1 MKKIY
6 MHSLGCSKN
15 LVDSE
20 NMLGILT
27 KKGYKV
33 TEFAD
38 KADYIII
45 NTCSFINDAQQES
58 VNSIIAAADIKN
70 DVNKKVK
77 IVVTGCLSQRF
88 GKDLAKEIPEVDIIV
103 GTSGFEK
110 IDEYIEKY
118 EASKSLVVDTKIQL
132 DIDKDLPRITLTDSW
147 YAYLKIAEGCSNNC
161 TYCVIP
167 QLRGPYKSRKIKSIV
182 EEAKHLAEHGAK
194 EIIIIAQDTSKYG
207 LDIYNERKLHE
218 VIQKV
223 SEINGVEWIRVHYL
237 YPEDIYDELINE
249 FKNND
254 KFVKYFDIPMQ
265 HINDRI
271 LKRMNRNTSSEQ
283 ITDLIKKIR
292 NEVEGAVIRTSL
304 ITGFPG
310 ETNEE
315 HEELKEFLQQYKL
328 DKVGIFKYSREEN
341 TPAYKL
347 PDQIREEV
355 MEQRHNDL
363 MEIQLGISYE
373 NNLAKIGKTYD
384 VLIEEKDVE
393 NIYVGRT
400 YMDSID
406 IDGCVY
412 VTSDEELVL
421 GNIYKVK
428 INDALEYDL
437 IGDVILWVGLKKWIY
452 LTSLQ

>member
-1 MKKIY
+1 

-33 TEFAD
+33 TDYAD

-58 VNSIIAAADIKN
+58 VNAILSAADIKN
-70 DVNKKVK
+70 NINKKAK
-77 IVVTGCLSQRF
+77 IIVAGCLSQRF
-88 GKDLAKEIPEVDIIV
+88 GEELGKEIPEVDIIV
-103 GTSGFEK
+103 GTGGFEK
-110 IDEYIEKY
+110 INELIDEYEKN
-118 EASKSLVVDTKIQL
+118 KKPLVDTAIEL
-132 DIDKDLPRITLTDSW
+132 DIDKDIPRNILTDSW
-147 YAYLKIAEGCSNNC
+147 YAYLKIAEGCSNHC

-167 QLRGPYKSRKIKSIV
+167 QLRGPYKSRKIESIV
-182 EEAKHLAEHGAK
+182 EEAKLLARKGVK

-207 LDIYNERKLHE
+207 LDIYGERMLHE
-218 VIQKV
+218 VIRRV
-223 SEINGVEWIRVHYL
+223 SEIEGVRWIRIHYL
-237 YPEDIYDELINE
+237 YPEDIYGELINE
-249 FKNND
+249 FKNN
-254 KFVKYFDIPMQ
+254 KKLVKYFDIPMQ

-271 LKRMNRNTSSEQ
+271 LKRMNRNTNRMQ
-283 ITDLIKKIR
+283 IIGLINKIR

-310 ETNEE
+310 ETQEE
-315 HEELKEFLQQYKL
+315 HEELKNFLIKYKL
-328 DKVGIFKYSREEN
+328 DRVGVFKYSREEH

-347 PDQIREEV
+347 PEQVDEEV
-355 MEQRHNDL
+355 KEQRQIEL
-363 MEIQLGISYE
+363 MEIQQGISYE
-373 NNLAKIGKTYD
+373 NNLLKIGKIYD

-400 YMDSID
+400 YMDSIE

-412 VTSDEELVL
+412 VTSDKELTL

-428 INDALEYDL
+428 INDALEYDM
-437 IGDVILWVGLKKWIY
+437 IGDVLDELV
-452 LTSLQ
+452 

>member
-20 NMLGILT
+20 NILGILI
-27 KKGYKV
+27 KKGYEI
-33 TEFAD
+33 TDFAD

-45 NTCSFINDAQQES
+45 NTCAFISDAQQES
-58 VNSIIAAADIKN
+58 VNAILYAADIKN
-70 DVNKKVK
+70 QVNNKVK

-88 GKDLAKEIPEVDIIV
+88 GEDLAKEIPEVDIII

-110 IDEYIEKY
+110 IDEYIEQY
-118 EASKSLVVDTKIQL
+118 ETSKSLVVDTKIQL
-132 DIDKDLPRITLTDSW
+132 DIDKDLPRITLTDNW

-167 QLRGPYKSRKIKSIV
+167 QLRGPYKSRKIESIV
-182 EEAKHLAEHGAK
+182 KEAKHLAEHGAK

-207 LDIYNERKLHE
+207 VDIYNERKLHE
-218 VIQKV
+218 VIQRV
-223 SEINGVEWIRVHYL
+223 SKIDGVKWIRVHYL

-249 FKNND
+249 FINND
-254 KFVKYFDIPMQ
+254 KLVKYFDIPMQ

-271 LKRMNRNTSSEQ
+271 LKRMNRNTSSKQ

-310 ETNEE
+310 ETDEE
-315 HEELKEFLQQYKL
+315 HEELKEFLRQYKL

-341 TPAYKL
+341 TPAFKL
-347 PDQIREEV
+347 PNQISEEV

-363 MEIQLGISYE
+363 MEVQLGISYE
-373 NNLAKIGKTYD
+373 NSLAKIGNTYD

-393 NIYVGRT
+393 NIYIGRT

-437 IGDVILWVGLKKWIY
+437 IGDVIL
-452 LTSLQ
+452 

>member
-1 MKKIY
+1 

-20 NMLGILT
+20 NMLGILS

-33 TEFAD
+33 TDYAD

-58 VNSIIAAADIKN
+58 VNAILSAADIKN
-70 DVNKKVK
+70 NINRKAK
-77 IVVTGCLSQRF
+77 IIVTGCLSQRF
-88 GKDLAKEIPEVDIIV
+88 GGELGKEIPEVDIIV

-110 IDEYIEKY
+110 ISEYIDEFEKN
-118 EASKSLVVDTKIQL
+118 EKLLVDTTMEL
-132 DIDKDLPRITLTDSW
+132 DIDKNIPRSTLTEKW
-147 YAYLKIAEGCSNNC
+147 YAYLKIAEGCSNHC

-167 QLRGPYKSRKIKSIV
+167 QLRGPYKSRKIENIV
-182 EEAKHLAEHGAK
+182 EEARILAKKGAK

-207 LDIYNERKLHE
+207 LDIYGHKKLHE
-218 VIQKV
+218 VIQRI
-223 SEINGVEWIRVHYL
+223 SEIESVQWIRIHYL

-249 FKNND
+249 FKNN
-254 KFVKYFDIPMQ
+254 KKLVKYFDIPMQ

-271 LKRMNRNTSSEQ
+271 LKRMNRKTNKKQ
-283 ITDLIKKIR
+283 IVELINKIR
-292 NEVEGAVIRTSL
+292 SQVQGAVIRTSL

-310 ETNEE
+310 ETQEE
-315 HEELKEFLQQYKL
+315 HEELKNFLIEYKL
-328 DKVGIFKYSREEN
+328 DRVGIFKYSREEH

-347 PDQIREEV
+347 TEQIDEEV
-355 MEQRHNDL
+355 KEKRLNEL
-363 MEIQLGISYE
+363 MKIQQEISYE
-373 NNLAKIGKTYD
+373 NNLMKIGKTYD

-400 YMDSID
+400 YMDSIE

-412 VTSDEELVL
+412 VTSDKKLIL
-421 GNIYKVK
+421 GNFYKVK

-437 IGDVILWVGLKKWIY
+437 MGDVVDELV
-452 LTSLQ
+452 

>member
-1 MKKIY
+1 LKKIY

-33 TEFAD
+33 TDYAD

-58 VNSIIAAADIKN
+58 VNAILFAADIKN
-70 DVNKKVK
+70 NINKKAK
-77 IVVTGCLSQRF
+77 IIVTGCLSQRF
-88 GKDLAKEIPEVDIIV
+88 GEELGKEIPEVDIIV
-103 GTSGFEK
+103 GTGGFEK
-110 IDEYIEKY
+110 INEFIDEYEKD
-118 EASKSLVVDTKIQL
+118 KKLLVDTTIAL
-132 DIDKDLPRITLTDSW
+132 DIDKDIPRNTLTESW
-147 YAYLKIAEGCSNNC
+147 YAYLKIAEGCSNHC

-167 QLRGPYKSRKIKSIV
+167 QLRGPYKSRKIESIV
-182 EEAKHLAEHGAK
+182 EEAKILALKGAK

-207 LDIYNERKLHE
+207 LDIYGERKLHE
-218 VIQKV
+218 VIRRV
-223 SEINGVEWIRVHYL
+223 SEIEGVKWIRIHYL

-249 FKNND
+249 FKNNE
-254 KFVKYFDIPMQ
+254 KLTKYFDIPMQ

-271 LKRMNRNTSSEQ
+271 LKRMNRNTSRKQ
-283 ITDLIKKIR
+283 ILDLIDKIR
-292 NEVEGAVIRTSL
+292 EEVDGAIIRTSL

-310 ETNEE
+310 ETKEE
-315 HEELKEFLQQYKL
+315 HEELKNFLMEYKL
-328 DKVGIFKYSREEN
+328 DRVGIFKYSREEH

-347 PDQIREEV
+347 PGQIDEEV
-355 MEQRHNDL
+355 KQERFNEL
-363 MEIQLGISYE
+363 MEIQQGISYE
-373 NNLAKIGKTYD
+373 NNLLKIGMTYD

-400 YMDSID
+400 YMDSVE

-412 VTSDEELVL
+412 VTSDKELSL
-421 GNIYKVK
+421 GDFYRVK
-428 INDALEYDL
+428 ISDVLEYDL
-437 IGDVILWVGLKKWIY
+437 MGDEVDELV
-452 LTSLQ
+452 

>member
-33 TEFAD
+33 TDFAD

-45 NTCSFINDAQQES
+45 NTCSFISDAQQES
-58 VNSIIAAADIKN
+58 VNSIITAADIKN
-70 DVNKKVK
+70 NVNKKVK

-88 GKDLAKEIPEVDIIV
+88 GEDLAKEIPEVDIII

-110 IDEYIEKY
+110 IDEYIEQY
-118 EASKSLVVDTKIQL
+118 ETSKSLVVDTKIQL
-132 DIDKDLPRITLTDSW
+132 DIDKDLPRNTLTESW

-167 QLRGPYKSRKIKSIV
+167 QLRGPYKSRKIESIV
-182 EEAKHLAEHGAK
+182 QEAKHLVENGAK

-207 LDIYNERKLHE
+207 LDIYNERKIHE
-218 VIQKV
+218 VIRKI
-223 SEINGVEWIRVHYL
+223 SEIDGVKWIRVHYL

-254 KFVKYFDIPMQ
+254 KLVKYFDIPMQ

-271 LKRMNRNTSSEQ
+271 LKRMNRNTSSKQ
-283 ITDLIKKIR
+283 ITDLIRKIR

-341 TPAYKL
+341 TPAFKL
-347 PDQIREEV
+347 PDQIREEI
-355 MEQRHNDL
+355 MEKRHNEL
-363 MEIQLGISYE
+363 MELQLGVSYE
-373 NNLAKIGKTYD
+373 NSLAKIGKTYD

-393 NIYVGRT
+393 NIYIGRT

-437 IGDVILWVGLKKWIY
+437 IGDVIL
-452 LTSLQ
+452 

>member
-27 KKGYKV
+27 KKGFKV
-33 TEFAD
+33 TDFAD

-58 VNSIIAAADIKN
+58 VNAILSAADIKN
-70 DVNKKVK
+70 NINKKAK
-77 IVVTGCLSQRF
+77 IIVTGCLSQRF
-88 GKDLAKEIPEVDIIV
+88 GEELGKEIPEVDIIV
-103 GTSGFEK
+103 GTGGFEK
-110 IDEYIEKY
+110 INEYIEKY
-118 EASKSLVVDTKIQL
+118 EKTKSQLVDTAFEL
-132 DIDKDLPRITLTDSW
+132 DIDKDIPRNSLTEDW
-147 YAYLKIAEGCSNNC
+147 YSYLKIAEGCSNHC

-167 QLRGPYKSRKIKSIV
+167 QLRGPYKSRKIESIV
-182 EEAKHLAEHGAK
+182 EEAKVLAQNGAK

-207 LDIYNERKLHE
+207 LDIYGEKKLHE
-218 VIQKV
+218 VIRKV
-223 SEINGVEWIRVHYL
+223 SEIESVRWIRIHYL

-249 FKNND
+249 FKNNN
-254 KFVKYFDIPMQ
+254 KLVKYFDIPLQ

-271 LKRMNRNTSSEQ
+271 LKRMNRNTNRQE
-283 ITDLIKKIR
+283 IIDLINKIR
-292 NEVEGAVIRTSL
+292 SEVDGAVIRTSL

-310 ETNEE
+310 ETVEE
-315 HEELKEFLQQYKL
+315 HEELKNFLNEFKL
-328 DKVGIFKYSREEN
+328 DRVGIFKYSREED

-347 PDQIREEV
+347 PDQIDEEV
-355 MEQRHNDL
+355 KEERQNEL
-363 MEIQLGISYE
+363 MEIQQGISYE
-373 NNLAKIGKTYD
+373 NNLLKIGKTYD

-400 YMDSID
+400 YMDSIE

-421 GNIYKVK
+421 GNFYKVGIK
-428 INDALEYDL
+428 DALEYDL
-437 IGDVILWVGLKKWIY
+437 MGEVIYELV
-452 LTSLQ
+452 

>member
-6 MHSLGCSKN
+6 IYSLGCSKN

-20 NMLGILT
+20 NMLGLL
-27 KKGYKV
+27 KEKGFKV
-33 TEFAD
+33 TDYAD

-58 VNSIIAAADIKN
+58 VNAIIEAADIKN
-70 DVNKKVK
+70 SVNKDAK

-88 GKDLAKEIPEVDIIV
+88 GEELAKEIPEIDIIV

-110 IDEYIEKY
+110 IHQYIEEY
-118 EASKSLVVDTKIQL
+118 EKDKELIVDTNMEL
-132 DIDKDLPRITLTDSW
+132 NLDKDLPRNLLTEDW

-167 QLRGPYKSRKIKSIV
+167 QLRGPYKSRRIENIV
-182 EEAKHLAEHGAK
+182 KEAETLASKGVK

-207 LDIYNERKLHE
+207 IDIYGEKKLHE
-218 VIQKV
+218 LIGKI
-223 SEINGVEWIRVHYL
+223 SEIDDIEWIRIHYL

-249 FKNND
+249 FKNN
-254 KFVKYFDIPMQ
+254 KKLLKYFDIPLQ

-271 LKRMNRNTSSEQ
+271 LKRMNRKTNKNQ
-283 ITDLIKKIR
+283 IVNLINKIR
-292 NEVEGAVIRTSL
+292 KEVEGAVIRTSL

-310 ETNEE
+310 ETEEE
-315 HEELKEFLQQYKL
+315 HEELKKFLKDYKL
-328 DKVGIFKYSREEN
+328 DRVGVFTYSQEEN

-347 PDQIREEV
+347 PDQVDEEIK
-355 MEQRHNDL
+355 ERRRNEL
-363 MEIQLGISYE
+363 MEVQLGISYDK
-373 NNLAKIGKTYD
+373 NLSRIGKIYD

-400 YMDSID
+400 YMDSIE

-412 VTSDEELVL
+412 VTSDKELVL
-421 GNIYKVK
+421 GNIYKVL

-437 IGDVILWVGLKKWIY
+437 MGVIE
-452 LTSLQ
+452 

>member
-1 MKKIY
+1 

-27 KKGYKV
+27 KKGFKV
-33 TEFAD
+33 TDFAD

-58 VNSIIAAADIKN
+58 VNAILSAADIKN
-70 DVNKKVK
+70 NINKKAK
-77 IVVTGCLSQRF
+77 IIVTGCLSQRF
-88 GKDLAKEIPEVDIIV
+88 GEELGKEIPEVDIIV
-103 GTSGFEK
+103 GTGGFEK
-110 IDEYIEKY
+110 INEYIEKY
-118 EASKSLVVDTKIQL
+118 EKTKSQLVDTAFEL
-132 DIDKDLPRITLTDSW
+132 DIDKDIPRNSLTEDW
-147 YAYLKIAEGCSNNC
+147 YSYLKIAEGCSNHC

-167 QLRGPYKSRKIKSIV
+167 QLRGPYKSRKIESIV
-182 EEAKHLAEHGAK
+182 EEAKVLAQNGAK

-207 LDIYNERKLHE
+207 LDIYGEKKLHE
-218 VIQKV
+218 VIRKV
-223 SEINGVEWIRVHYL
+223 SEIESVRWIRIHYL

-249 FKNND
+249 FKNNN
-254 KFVKYFDIPMQ
+254 KLVKYFDIPLQ

-271 LKRMNRNTSSEQ
+271 LKRMNRNTNRQE
-283 ITDLIKKIR
+283 IIDLINKIR
-292 NEVEGAVIRTSL
+292 SEVDGAVIRTSL

-310 ETNEE
+310 ETVEE
-315 HEELKEFLQQYKL
+315 HEELKNFLNEFKL
-328 DKVGIFKYSREEN
+328 DRVGIFKYSREED

-347 PDQIREEV
+347 PDQIDEEV
-355 MEQRHNDL
+355 KEERQNEL
-363 MEIQLGISYE
+363 MEIQQGISYE
-373 NNLAKIGKTYD
+373 NNLLKIGKTYD

-400 YMDSID
+400 YMDSIE

-421 GNIYKVK
+421 GNFYKVGIK
-428 INDALEYDL
+428 DALEYDL
-437 IGDVILWVGLKKWIY
+437 MGDVVDELV
-452 LTSLQ
+452 

>member
-1 MKKIY
+1 

-20 NMLGILT
+20 NMLGLLT
-27 KKGYKV
+27 REGYSV
-33 TEFAD
+33 TDYAD

-58 VNSIIAAADIKN
+58 VNAILFAADIKN
-70 DVNKKVK
+70 NSNKDAK
-77 IVVTGCLSQRF
+77 IIVTGCLSQRF
-88 GKDLAKEIPEVDIIV
+88 GEELAKEIPEVDIIV

-110 IDEYIEKY
+110 INQYIEEY
-118 EASKSLVVDTKIQL
+118 EKSRNLLVDTKIQL
-132 DIDKDLPRITLTDSW
+132 NIDKDLPRNILTDHW
-147 YAYLKIAEGCSNNC
+147 YAYLKIGEGCSNNC

-167 QLRGPYKSRKIKSIV
+167 QLRGPYKSRKIEKVV
-182 EEAKHLAEHGAK
+182 EEAKVLANKGAK

-207 LDIYNERKLHE
+207 IDIYGERKLHE
-218 VIQKV
+218 VINKV
-223 SEINGVEWIRVHYL
+223 SEIENVEWIRVHYL
-237 YPEDIYDELINE
+237 YPEDIYQELIDE
-249 FKNND
+249 FKNN
-254 KFVKYFDIPMQ
+254 KKLLKYFDIPMQ

-271 LKRMNRNTSSEQ
+271 LKRMNRNTNKNQVIE
-283 ITDLIKKIR
+283 LINKIR
-292 NEVEGAVIRTSL
+292 REVEDAAIRTSL

-310 ETNEE
+310 ETQED
-315 HEELKEFLQQYKL
+315 HEELKRFLQEYKL
-328 DKVGIFKYSREEN
+328 DRVGVFQYSREEH

-347 PDQIREEV
+347 PDQIDDQIKEERQS
-355 MEQRHNDL
+355 EL
-363 MEIQLGISYE
+363 MEIQLAISYQ
-373 NNLAKIGKTYD
+373 NNLARIGKTYH

-400 YMDSID
+400 YMDSVE

-412 VTSDEELVL
+412 VTSDKELTL

-437 IGDVILWVGLKKWIY
+437 IGDVVDELV
-452 LTSLQ
+452 

>member
-20 NMLGILT
+20 HMIGILE
-27 KKGYKV
+27 KKGFTKTIY
-33 TEFAD
+33 AD

-45 NTCSFINDAQQES
+45 NTCSFISEAQQES
-58 VNSIIAAADIKN
+58 VDAILSAAEIKN
-70 DVNKKVK
+70 EANKNAK
-77 IVVTGCLSQRF
+77 IIVTGCLAQRF
-88 GKDLAKEIPEVDIIV
+88 GEELAKEIPEVSIII
-103 GTSGFEK
+103 GTGGFEK

-118 EASKSLVVDTKIQL
+118 ENSKSLIVDTKTQL
-132 DIDKDLPRITLTDSW
+132 LDEENLPRNTLTESW

-167 QLRGPYKSRKIKSIV
+167 SLRGPYKSRKIEKIV
-182 EEAKHLAEHGAK
+182 EEAKDLAKQGAK

-207 LDIYNERKLHE
+207 LDLYGERKLHE
-218 VIQKV
+218 VIEKV
-223 SEINGVEWIRVHYL
+223 SEIEGIEWIRIHYL

-249 FKNND
+249 FKNN
-254 KFVKYFDIPMQ
+254 KKLLKYFDIPLQ

-271 LKRMNRNTSSEQ
+271 LKRMHRNTNRKQ
-283 ITDLIKKIR
+283 IAELINKIR
-292 NEVEGAVIRTSL
+292 TEVEGAVIRTSL

-310 ETNEE
+310 ETPEE
-315 HEELKEFLQQYKL
+315 HEELMKFLHEYKL
-328 DKVGIFKYSREEN
+328 DRVGIFKYSREED
-341 TPAYKL
+341 TPAYRL
-347 PDQIREEV
+347 PDQIDEEV
-355 MEQRHNDL
+355 KEQRHDEL
-363 MEIQLGISYE
+363 MELQLGISYE
-373 NNLAKIGKTYD
+373 NNLSKIDRTYD

-393 NIYVGRT
+393 NIWVGRT

-412 VTSDEELVL
+412 VTSDEELEL
-421 GNIYKVK
+421 GSIYKVK

-437 IGDVILWVGLKKWIY
+437 MGDVIIDELV
-452 LTSLQ
+452 

>member
-20 NMLGILT
+20 NMLGILNE
-27 KKGYKV
+27 KGYKI
-33 TEFAD
+33 TDYAD

-58 VNSIIAAADIKN
+58 VNAILFAADIKN
-70 DVNKKVK
+70 NINKKAK
-77 IVVTGCLSQRF
+77 IIVTGCLSQRF
-88 GKDLAKEIPEVDIIV
+88 GEELSKEIPEIDIIA
-103 GTSGFEK
+103 GTSGFER
-110 IDEYIEKY
+110 INEYIEEY
-118 EASKSLVVDTKIQL
+118 EKNKKLLIDTTSRL
-132 DIDKDLPRITLTDSW
+132 DIDKTLPRNTLTEPW
-147 YAYLKIAEGCSNNC
+147 YAYLKIAEGCSNHC

-167 QLRGPYKSRKIKSIV
+167 KLRGPFKSRKIENVV
-182 EEAKHLAEHGAK
+182 EEAKTLAKIGAK

-207 LDIYNERKLHE
+207 IDIYGVRKLHE

-223 SEINGVEWIRVHYL
+223 SEIENILWIRIHYL

-249 FKNND
+249 FKNN
-254 KFVKYFDIPMQ
+254 KKLLKYFDIPLQ
-265 HINDRI
+265 HISDRI
-271 LKRMNRNTSSEQ
+271 LKEMNRNTNKKQ
-283 ITDLIKKIR
+283 IISLIKKIR
-292 NEVEGAVIRTSL
+292 REVEDAVIRTSL

-310 ETNEE
+310 ETQEE
-315 HEELKEFLQQYKL
+315 HEELKNFLKEYKL
-328 DKVGIFKYSREEN
+328 DRVGIFKYSREEH

-347 PDQIREEV
+347 PEQIDEDVKDKRFNE
-355 MEQRHNDL
+355 L
-363 MEIQLGISYE
+363 MEIQQEISYE
-373 NNLAKIGKTYD
+373 RNLSKIGKTYD

-400 YMDSID
+400 YMDSIE

-412 VTSDEELVL
+412 VSSDEKLTL

-428 INDALEYDL
+428 INDALEYDMM
-437 IGDVILWVGLKKWIY
+437 GDVY
-452 LTSLQ
+452 DEDD

>member
-27 KKGYKV
+27 KKGFKV
-33 TEFAD
+33 TDYAD

-58 VNSIIAAADIKN
+58 VNAILSAADIKN
-70 DVNKKVK
+70 NINKKAK
-77 IVVTGCLSQRF
+77 IIVTGCLSQRF
-88 GKDLAKEIPEVDIIV
+88 GEELGKEIPEVDIIV
-103 GTSGFEK
+103 GTGGFERINEF
-110 IDEYIEKY
+110 IDEYEKTK
-118 EASKSLVVDTKIQL
+118 AQLVDTALEL
-132 DIDKDLPRITLTDSW
+132 DIDKYIPRSSLTENW
-147 YAYLKIAEGCSNNC
+147 YSYLKIAEGCSNHC

-167 QLRGPYKSRKIKSIV
+167 QLRGPYKSRRIESIV
-182 EEAKHLAEHGAK
+182 EEAKVLAKNGAK

-207 LDIYNERKLHE
+207 IDIYGEKKLHE
-218 VIQKV
+218 VINKI
-223 SEINGVEWIRVHYL
+223 SEIKSVKWVRVHYL

-249 FKNND
+249 FKNNE
-254 KFVKYFDIPMQ
+254 KLLKYFDIPLQ

-271 LKRMNRNTSSEQ
+271 LKTMNRNTNKLQ
-283 ITDLIKKIR
+283 IIDLINKIR
-292 NEVEGAVIRTSL
+292 KEVDGAVIRTSL
-304 ITGFPG
+304 ITGFPN
-310 ETNEE
+310 ETDEE
-315 HEELKEFLQQYKL
+315 HEELKSFLNEYKL
-328 DKVGIFKYSREEN
+328 DRVGIFKYSREEH

-347 PDQIREEV
+347 PAQIDEEV
-355 MEQRHNDL
+355 KEQRQKEL
-363 MEIQLGISYE
+363 MEIQQGISYQ
-373 NNLAKIGKTYD
+373 NNLMKIGKTYD

-400 YMDSID
+400 YMDSIE

-412 VTSDEELVL
+412 VTSDEELIL

-437 IGDVILWVGLKKWIY
+437 MGDVVDELV
-452 LTSLQ
+452 

>member
-20 NMLGILT
+20 NMLGLLT

-33 TEFAD
+33 TDFAD

-58 VNSIIAAADIKN
+58 VNAILSAADIKN
-70 DVNKKVK
+70 NINKKAK
-77 IVVTGCLSQRF
+77 IIVTGCLSQRF
-88 GKDLAKEIPEVDIIV
+88 GEELGKEIPEVDIIV
-103 GTSGFEK
+103 GTGGFERINEF
-110 IDEYIEKY
+110 IDEYEKN
-118 EASKSLVVDTKIQL
+118 KKLLVDTTIEL
-132 DIDKDLPRITLTDSW
+132 DIDKDIPRNSLTENW
-147 YAYLKIAEGCSNNC
+147 YSYLKIAEGCSNHC

-167 QLRGPYKSRKIKSIV
+167 QLRGPYKSRKIENIV
-182 EEAKHLAEHGAK
+182 EEAKILAKNGAK

-207 LDIYNERKLHE
+207 LDIYNEKKLHE
-218 VIQKV
+218 VIRKV
-223 SEINGVEWIRVHYL
+223 SEIESVQWIRIHYL

-249 FKNND
+249 FKNNP
-254 KFVKYFDIPMQ
+254 KLVRYFDIPMQ

-271 LKRMNRNTSSEQ
+271 LKRMNRNTNRKQ
-283 ITDLIKKIR
+283 IIDLINKIR
-292 NEVEGAVIRTSL
+292 SEVDGAIIRTSL

-310 ETNEE
+310 ETEDE
-315 HEELKEFLQQYKL
+315 HEELKKFLEEYKL
-328 DKVGIFKYSREEN
+328 DRVGIFKYSREEH

-347 PDQIREEV
+347 PEQIDEDV
-355 MEQRHNDL
+355 KEQRQNEL
-363 MEIQLGISYE
+363 MEIQLGVSYQ
-373 NNLAKIGKTYD
+373 NNLLKIGKTYD

-400 YMDSID
+400 YMDSIE

-412 VTSDEELVL
+412 VTSDEELSL

-437 IGDVILWVGLKKWIY
+437 MGDVVDELV
-452 LTSLQ
+452 

>member
-20 NMLGILT
+20 HMIGILE
-27 KKGYKV
+27 KKGFKTTDY
-33 TEFAD
+33 AD

-45 NTCSFINDAQQES
+45 NTCSFISDAQQES
-58 VNSIIAAADIKN
+58 VDAILSAADIKN
-70 DVNKKVK
+70 EVNNKAK
-77 IVVTGCLSQRF
+77 IIVTGCLAQRF
-88 GKDLAKEIPEVDIIV
+88 GDELAKEIPEVDIIV

-118 EASKSLVVDTKIQL
+118 EDKRQQVVDTNMQEL
-132 DIDKDLPRITLTDSW
+132 DEENLPRNTLTEKW

-167 QLRGPYKSRKIKSIV
+167 KLRGPYKSRKIEKIV
-182 EEAKHLAEHGAK
+182 EDASNLAKQGAK

-207 LDIYNERKLHE
+207 LDLYGERKLHE

-223 SEINGVEWIRVHYL
+223 SEIEGIEWIRIHYL

-249 FKNND
+249 FKHN
-254 KFVKYFDIPMQ
+254 KKLLKYFDIPLQ

-271 LKRMNRNTSSEQ
+271 LKRMHRNTNKKQ
-283 ITDLIKKIR
+283 IIDLINKIR
-292 NEVEGAVIRTSL
+292 NEVKGAVIRTSL

-310 ETNEE
+310 ETQEE
-315 HEELKEFLQQYKL
+315 HEELMMFLNEYKL
-328 DKVGIFKYSREEN
+328 DRVGIFKYSKEED

-347 PDQIREEV
+347 PDQIDEEIK
-355 MEQRHNDL
+355 EHRHNEL
-363 MEIQLGISYE
+363 MELQQNISYE
-373 NNLAKIGKTYD
+373 NSLKKIGDTYD

-393 NIYVGRT
+393 NIWVGRT

-406 IDGCVY
+406 IDGVVY
-412 VTSDEELVL
+412 VTSDENLEL
-421 GNIYKVK
+421 GSIYKVK

-437 IGDVILWVGLKKWIY
+437 MGDVIL
-452 LTSLQ
+452 

>member
-1 MKKIY
+1 

-20 NMLGILT
+20 NMLGILE

-33 TEFAD
+33 TDYAD

-58 VNSIIAAADIKN
+58 VNAILSAADIKN
-70 DVNKKVK
+70 NINKKAK
-77 IVVTGCLSQRF
+77 IIVTGCLSQRF
-88 GKDLAKEIPEVDIIV
+88 GEELSKEIPEVDIVI
-103 GTSGFEK
+103 GTAGFEK
-110 IDEYIEKY
+110 INEYIEEY
-118 EASKSLVVDTKIQL
+118 EMNKKLLIDTTSQL
-132 DIDKDLPRITLTDSW
+132 DIDKSLPRNTLTEPW

-167 QLRGPYKSRKIKSIV
+167 KLRGPFKSRRIRSVV
-182 EEAKHLAEHGAK
+182 EEAKTLSSSGAK

-207 LDIYNERKLHE
+207 IDIYGERKLHE
-218 VIQKV
+218 VIQKI
-223 SEINGVEWIRVHYL
+223 SEIESIRWIRIHYL

-249 FKNND
+249 FKNNE
-254 KFVKYFDIPMQ
+254 KLLKYFDIPMQ

-271 LKRMNRNTSSEQ
+271 LKRMNRNTNKEQ
-283 ITDLIKKIR
+283 ITSLIQKIR
-292 NEVEGAVIRTSL
+292 REVKDAVIRTSL

-310 ETNEE
+310 ETRDE
-315 HEELKEFLQQYKL
+315 HEELKDFLKEYKL
-328 DKVGIFKYSREEN
+328 DRVGIFKYSREEH

-347 PDQIREEV
+347 PGQIDEDIKELRLNE
-355 MEQRHNDL
+355 L
-363 MEIQLGISYE
+363 MEIQQKISYE
-373 NNLAKIGKTYD
+373 NNVSKIGKTYE

-400 YMDSID
+400 YMDSIE

-412 VTSDEELVL
+412 VTSDEELTL

-437 IGDVILWVGLKKWIY
+437 IGDVRDEDD
-452 LTSLQ
+452 

>member
-33 TEFAD
+33 TDYAD

-58 VNSIIAAADIKN
+58 VNAIISAADIKN
-70 DVNKKVK
+70 NVNKKAK

-88 GKDLAKEIPEVDIIV
+88 GDELAKEIPEVDVII

-110 IDEYIEKY
+110 IDEYIDEYEKKK
-118 EASKSLVVDTKIQL
+118 ELVVDTKIQL
-132 DIDKDLPRITLTDSW
+132 DIDMDLPRNPLTSKW

-167 QLRGPYKSRKIKSIV
+167 QLRGPYKSRKIESIV
-182 EEAKHLAEHGAK
+182 EEAKSLAKNGAK

-218 VIQKV
+218 VIRKV
-223 SEINGVEWIRVHYL
+223 SEIEEVQWIRVHYL
-237 YPEDIYDELINE
+237 YPEDIYDELVDE
-249 FKNND
+249 FKNNP
-254 KFVKYFDIPMQ
+254 KLLKYFDIPMQ

-271 LKRMNRNTSSEQ
+271 LKRMNRNTSSAQ
-283 ITDLIKKIR
+283 IKGLIEKIR
-292 NEVEGAVIRTSL
+292 KEVEGAVIRTSL

-310 ETNEE
+310 ETEEE
-315 HEELKEFLQQYKL
+315 HEELKQFLREYKL
-328 DKVGIFKYSREEN
+328 DRVGIFKYSREEN

-347 PDQIREEV
+347 PDQIDEEV
-355 MEQRHNDL
+355 MEMRHNEL
-363 MEIQLGISYE
+363 MELQLGISYE
-373 NNLAKIGKTYD
+373 NSLSKIGRTYD

-400 YMDSID
+400 YMDSIE

-412 VTSDEELVL
+412 VTSDEELVI

-437 IGDVILWVGLKKWIY
+437 IGDVVDGLV
-452 LTSLQ
+452 